1 MNWSMSVFGAFVMV
15 AYLFPDQVDKLFIL
29 LLFGGACI
37 APLLPFFLGAAGDNS
52 SEPNEKWSFDF
63 TSPAALLQFG
73 FGAIM
78 FVGYFGFFGGLF
90 LAVLGFEPTT
100 SNGTKLWLISGGVTL
115 FGMAGAGLTE
125 WIKTRF

>member
-1 MNWSMSVFGAFVMV
+1 
-15 AYLFPDQVDKLFIL
+15 
-29 LLFGGACI
+29 
-37 APLLPFFLGAAGDNS
+37 
-52 SEPNEKWSFDF
+52 
-63 TSPAALLQFG
+63 
-73 FGAIM
+73 M

-125 WIKTRF
+125 WIKKLGSDITPTHFAMAERL